1 MGEKKGYKFGLRKKL
16 VLFITSLAIITY
28 TTSAVFLYFLFP
40 RIEEMLPFG
49 EAVFTF
55 LTLAMGIFWSGVL
68 AFFAAGFIIKPL
80 QKLEKTALMAAN
92 GDIGQDAELSKS
104 DDEIRSLGIAFNH
117 MLFNLRDMVQKIDE
131 NFKETNEKVIAM
143 SSESS
148 AAAKQA
154 DSIAR
159 TISEIS
165 QGADS
170 SAVSIQSTAESM
182 EDVLRI
188 AQEVQDTAKASQNVS
203 GEMVQDLMESK
214 KVIHSLISGIEKLA
228 QDNEESLQT
237 VKRLE
242 QNAVKVEQ
250 IIQLVGDIA
259 AQTNLLALNA
269 SIEAARAGDHGKGFA
284 VVAEEVR
291 KLADESAKAVQGI
304 SELIQNIQEEVRNVV
319 TQISYQVETAN
330 NEVKKG
336 TKTNEV
342 IEEMAKVV
350 NEMAASVS
358 AISGLVDSQMEGIQH
373 TSTQSQEVAAIA
385 EETSAGAQEVSA
397 ATQHQTAVIGNVE
410 KLAIE
415 LKEQAE
421 KLNSTITKFKL

>member
-40 RIEEMLPFG
+40 SIEEMLPFG
-49 EAVFTF
+49 EAVFTI
-55 LTLAMGIFWSGVL
+55 LTLGMGIFWSGVL

-131 NFKETNEKVIAM
+131 NFRETNEKVIAM

-148 AAAKQA
+148 AAAEQA
-154 DSIAR
+154 DAIAR

-165 QGADS
+165 MGADS